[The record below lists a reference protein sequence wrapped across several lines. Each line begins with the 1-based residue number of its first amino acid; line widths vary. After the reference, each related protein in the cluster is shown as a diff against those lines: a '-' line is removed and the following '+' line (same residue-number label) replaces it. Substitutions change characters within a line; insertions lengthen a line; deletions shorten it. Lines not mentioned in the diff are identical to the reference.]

1 MKIVKSFEES
11 GSLKKVLGK
20 NVKMRQKREKVDFLA
35 CFR

>member
-11 GSLKKVLGK
+11 DSLKNVLGK
-20 NVKMRQKREKVDFLA
+20 NVKMRQKKEKVDFLA